1 MSDAAPAIGA
11 VAPPAKKAKKNVEF
25 HVWTL
30 LTRVDPLD
38 WEDYLQGAPDISVHV
53 YWTEEAA
60 LDQVFDKMKSFLL
73 EECEDRDSYWSN
85 KTTNVIAEMLKGESP
100 FSFVKH
106 CTREQMEKLYD
117 WICAEADFQGI
128 TSWQVFEHGSDYFGF
143 VFPRPHSRQSE

>member
-1 MSDAAPAIGA
+1 MSDAAAA
-11 VAPPAKKAKKNVEF
+11 ATVEPPVKKAKKNTEF

-30 LTRVDPLD
+30 LTRVDPQD
-38 WEDYLQGAPDISVHV
+38 WKDYLQGMPDISVHV
-53 YWTEEAA
+53 FGTEEVA
-60 LDQVFDKMKSFLL
+60 LERMFDKMKSFLL

-117 WICAEADFQGI
+117 WICVEQDFNGI
-128 TSWQVFEHGSDYFGF
+128 VSWEIKEHGSDYFGWI
-143 VFPRPHSRQSE
+143 FPSPHSRQSE